1 MNADEEAYYIDDQPI
16 QKRRKRVHESVEVN
30 VDDVDED
37 AHLHSEHG
45 QSPSTHDFDHFDTA
59 GPSHASAYVSLYIF
73 KFII

>member
-37 AHLHSEHG
+37 AHLHTEHG
-45 QSPSTHDFDHFDTA
+45 QSPPTYA

-73 KFII
+73 KLII